1 VLALALGAAAAA
13 RAAAPV
19 PPPAPVESDDDD
31 ADADAEAE
39 APAVAPAAPAARVP
53 IRGYELAGARIDP
66 DDKLKALLA
75 TVAPAG
81 EPFVEAGP
89 SDEIG
94 KPLGTIPRLVQAL
107 DAVGYR
113 AAIAA
118 RREAGGVTLVA
129 TLSPYDR
136 LRYVFVS
143 GNWPLLQDEIQRR
156 ISIRPGRALPPPGPE
171 RQAALERERERVI
184 EFLRSEGYFE
194 ATLAL
199 EARPVPTVPGATDF
213 YLKVDLGPSYPIG
226 PLTFTGNHALSTA
239 EIEPMFRHFSW
250 YTLWITPSP
259 FTRKRLREDIEA
271 LQKRYRALGYIGVRV
286 TSDFSVQK
294 SVDRVAKNVRLA
306 IHINERKRITVAFE
320 GNGHESSSTLR
331 DELTLYARGA
341 YDDVEVGASADALAR
356 FYQSDGFFLARVDW
370 RRERLSADE
379 ERVVF
384 VIDEGPRLPVRG
396 IDFAGNRSI
405 PSGTLA
411 EVVSVRTFPLLGD
424 IPVIG
429 DIGLG
434 SGGYVTA
441 RQLEQDSER
450 LVDFYKGRGFLEVKV
465 RGDAA
470 TVSEALG
477 QLGAV
482 AAGADTAARD
492 ADRLYVRFTIDEGPR
507 ITLASE
513 DFRTGD
519 GSALPYDK
527 TFLTQSTTLKPGAPY
542 TPGALR
548 EDGKRL
554 SRLLGD
560 AGYPSST
567 VEPEVSRVG
576 DRATLTWVLKL
587 GPKTWVGPIFVRG
600 NFVTHPDAILE
611 WIPIAS
617 GDVLTTT
624 ATERGQRNLG
634 ALQLFNNA
642 SPISFPGKD
651 DKRPV
656 VPMVVEVE
664 ERYDQYSVLHVGA
677 GISTAQKPPDSS
689 LPFGIYARAGYDNRN
704 LLGNGWQSSLQ
715 ATYGTSLFTAT
726 GSFLDRRFLGTLFRL
741 DAALTYLSQ
750 ATVRLG
756 DIHSGGGSVGFSREM
771 YPGVDAGIHYNLRST
786 THTEDLIRQAGP
798 DEAQQTVTLG
808 TTVGSISANVQW
820 LRVDNRLLPSRGFRI
835 DAIAELALPALSVPL
850 RVFPVDIG
858 DDTFLKVGIHSLT
871 VIPLGRHL
879 FLRQGFRY
887 DQGFPLAGASLLP
900 KVETYFAGGD
910 TTIRGYELDRARV
923 EVVAAPIIRYPCPT
937 PQMPARQCELDQVQ
951 YRPLGGNLRIL
962 HNLDLQFPISP
973 PWYGSIFIDSGVV
986 ADSLDGLSP
995 AKFRHGAGI
1004 APLVIRL
1011 PIGDISLGWAWPL
1024 DPGPG
1029 DTKIGVFI
1037 VNVGLQF

>member
-1 VLALALGAAAAA
+1 LLALSLGASLTARAAEPASGEPAAAAPA
-13 RAAAPV
+13 AAAP
-19 PPPAPVESDDDD
+19 A
-31 ADADAEAE
+31 A
-39 APAVAPAAPAARVP
+39 AAPAARVP
-53 IRGYELAGARIDP
+53 ILGYELAGTRIDP
-66 DDKLKALLA
+66 DEKLKALLA
-75 TVAPAG
+75 SVAPVG

-89 SDEIG
+89 SDDIG
-94 KPLGTIPRLVQAL
+94 KPLGTIPRLAQAL
-107 DAVGYR
+107 DAIGYR
-113 AAIAA
+113 ATIAG
-118 RREAGGVTLVA
+118 RREAAGITLVL
-129 TLSPYDR
+129 TLAPYDR

-156 ISIRPGRALPPPGPE
+156 ISIRPGRSLPPPGPE
-171 RQAALERERERVI
+171 RVAGLERERGRVI

-199 EARPVPTVPGATDF
+199 EARAATGVPGATDI

-226 PLTFTGNHALSTA
+226 PLTFTGNHALSA
-239 EIEPMFRHFSW
+239 ADIEPMFRHNSW
-250 YTLWITPSP
+250 YTLWINPSP
-259 FTRKRLREDIEA
+259 FTLKRLREDIESLA
-271 LQKRYRALGYIGVRV
+271 KRYRALGYVGVRV

-294 SVDRVAKNVRLA
+294 SVDRIAKQVRLA

-320 GNGHESSSTLR
+320 GNANESSSALR
-331 DELTLYARGA
+331 DQLTLSTRGA
-341 YDDVEVGASADALAR
+341 YDDFEVGASADALAR
-356 FYQSDGFFLARVDW
+356 YYQSEGFFLARVDW

-384 VIDEGPRLPVRG
+384 AIDEGPELRVRG
-396 IDFAGNRSI
+396 IDFVGNRSI
-405 PSGTLA
+405 PAAELA
-411 EVVSVRTFPLLGD
+411 DVVSVRTYPLLG
-424 IPVIG
+424 P
-429 DIGLG
+429 IGLG
-434 SGGYVTA
+434 TGGYVTA
-441 RQLEQDSER
+441 RQMEQDSER
-450 LVDFYKGRGFLEVKV
+450 IVDHYKAKGFLEVKV

-470 TVSEALG
+470 TVPEALG
-477 QLGAV
+477 QIGAV
-482 AAGADTAARD
+482 AAGADSASRD
-492 ADRLYVRFTIDEGPR
+492 ADRIYVRFTIEEGPR
-507 ITLASE
+507 ITLGTE
-513 DFRTGD
+513 DFRTDD
-519 GSALPYDK
+519 GGALPYDK
-527 TFLTQSTTLKPGAPY
+527 SFLLQSTTLKPGAPY
-542 TPGALR
+542 TPSALR

-554 SRLLGD
+554 ARLLGD
-560 AGYPSST
+560 AGYPTST
-567 VEPEVSRVG
+567 VDPEVTRAG
-576 DRATLTWVLKL
+576 DRANLTWVLKL
-587 GPKTWVGPIFVRG
+587 GPKVWVGPIFVRG
-600 NFVTHPDAILE
+600 NFVTQPQAILE
-611 WIPIAS
+611 WIPISS
-617 GDVLTTT
+617 GDALTTT

-689 LPFGIYARAGYDNRN
+689 LPFGVYARAGYDNRD
-704 LLGNGWQSSLQ
+704 LFGHGWQSNVQ
-715 ATYGTSLFTAT
+715 ATYGTSLFQAS

-756 DIHSGGGSVGFSREM
+756 DIHSGGGSIGFSREM

-786 THTEDLIRQAGP
+786 THTEALLRQAGA
-798 DEAQQTVTLG
+798 DEAQQSVTLG
-808 TTVGSISANVQW
+808 TTVGSVSANLQW
-820 LRVDNRLLPSRGFRI
+820 LRMDNRLLPSRGFRI
-835 DAIAELALPALSVPL
+835 DAIAELALPALSAPL
-850 RVFPVDIG
+850 RPFPVDIG
-858 DDTFLKVGIHSLT
+858 DDTFLKIGIHSLT
-871 VIPLGRHL
+871 VIPLGRYL
-879 FLRQGFRY
+879 FLRQGFRF
-887 DQGFPLAGASLLP
+887 DQGFPLGGASLLP
-900 KVETYFAGGD
+900 KVERYFAGGD

-923 EVVAAPIIRYPCPT
+923 EVVVFPIIPLGAATAPT
-937 PQMPARQCELDQVQ
+937 GVACTGLCGVE

-973 PWYGSIFIDSGVV
+973 PWYGSVFIDSGVV

-995 AKFRHGAGI
+995 TKFRHGAGI